1 MLNNTIA
8 SHIAVDH
15 LHLLLIYTASGMG
28 GLVGKV
34 SRWVVPRCTK
44 GLDGWAQGAMVSG
57 TVVARP
63 DDLAACLD
71 LVPPL
76 GGGWPR
82 GLTGTHYNVKFHSSQ

>member
-34 SRWVVPRCTK
+34 SRWVAPRCTK
-44 GLDGWAQGAMVSG
+44 GLDGWVQGAVVSG
-57 TVVARP
+57 AGVALS
-63 DDLAACLD
+63 DDLAACL
-71 LVPPL
+71 LVV
-76 GGGWPR
+76 
-82 GLTGTHYNVKFHSSQ
+82 TGPED